1 MMPRVVFLT
10 SILSLTLL
18 AGCSHQSSST
28 PVMATTKTAAEP
40 PAEQDPCSLLDP
52 KEVEGVLGAPL
63 ATPPFHT
70 QGGAPQAGG
79 ENCTYEDAGF
89 HTIVVEVSWSGG
101 AMVWRMFGSV
111 ASMTNQGPTK
121 GMLHLADGSEIAG
134 EWDEARVMTCCTFM
148 ALRGDQTVSIDIGGT
163 TSVTIPQAAKLAD
176 AALKRLDKPL
186 SIDGTRAVEPAIAF
200 EAAHRPKHGD
210 PCTLLNR
217 AEAEAVMG
225 RLSGDPTS
233 KGDTCTYPRQREGNI
248 GMDTELTVQWKGGFR
263 TIRENTSMIQG
274 FAKGFASSI
283 NVTSPEATKDL
294 EKTLGGAPA
303 AANPAWEASGPTVA
317 GGFSAAKKDVL
328 IRIES
333 LGLKQEQKEKVLAQ
347 AMSKI

>member
-18 AGCSHQSSST
+18 AGCSHRSSST
-28 PVMATTKTAAEP
+28 PVVATTKTAAEP

-186 SIDGTRAVEPAIAF
+186 SIDGTRAVERAIAY
-200 EAAHRPKHGD
+200 ETAHRPKHVD
-210 PCTLLNR
+210 PCTLLSR
-217 AEAEAVMG
+217 AEAEAIMG
-225 RLSGDPTS
+225 PLSGDPTS
-233 KGDTCTYPRQREGNI
+233 KGDTCTFPQAAAGNI
-248 GMDTELTVQWKGGFR
+248 GMQAELTVQWTGGFR
-263 TIRENTSMIQG
+263 DVREKTSLIQG
-274 FAKGFASSI
+274 AAKGFASSLQ
-283 NVTSPEATKDL
+283 VSPNATKAT
-294 EKTLGGAPA
+294 EQVMAGGAPT
-303 AANPAWEASGPTVA
+303 ANPAWEASGPTVA